1 MGYRAYPQWL
11 DIISLYVMYF
21 VVVLLSGASA
31 NVTSAS
37 GKTALGAAA
46 HHGDVEILKLLL
58 DNDYSS
64 SSDRM
69 KWNKSPAGMPSNRPS
84 PHQGYVYHQGRQ
96 EFLAPETC
104 GSLQEYPG
112 VMTSPMQ
119 GPGYVYPF
127 GIDYSQQNQG
137 YYVFI
142 HEDNSPGL
150 SPEGGWTPGG
160 GEGLEWDEEVGG
172 GEGGGDAGEPVSS
185 TEDDSWAALYK

>member
-1 MGYRAYPQWL
+1 
-11 DIISLYVMYF
+11 MYF
-21 VVVLLSGASA
+21 VIVLLSGASA

-58 DNDYSS
+58 DNDYSAS
-64 SSDRM
+64 TDQM
-69 KWNKSPAGMPSNRPS
+69 KWNKSPAGMPSSRPT
-84 PHQGYVYHQGRQ
+84 PHQGYVYHQGGQ
-96 EFLAPETC
+96 DFLAPETC

-150 SPEGGWTPGG
+150 SPEGGWAQGG
-160 GEGLEWDEEVGG
+160 GEGLEWDEEVAGVE
-172 GEGGGDAGEPVSS
+172 GEGGEDAGEPVPS
-185 TEDDSWAALYK
+185 TEDDTWAALYK